1 MMRLVGASLLAAIL
15 FAGAVAPGT
24 QAQSPEPI
32 IVQSPTM
39 QTGQM
44 MPRDYAPDG
53 RNLSPPI
60 TWDNLPEGT
69 RQIAVIC
76 QDHGAGNPPP
86 WVHWIIYNIPG
97 TARGLPEGIPF
108 DAGVPMPPQV
118 TGAVQGNNGWG
129 LSMYRGPAP
138 PVGNLHHYHFVVYAL
153 DEELNLPPDL
163 NREELLEAIEGHV
176 IGQGDLMPL
185 YERIQMPEPSGRPR
199 VRDNEFL

>member
-1 MMRLVGASLLAAIL
+1 MMRLVGASLLVAIL